1 MRDKRTL
8 PGFQAG
14 LYFSQRDVLTGS
26 DRPPAR
32 AEFLLNKG
40 EILMSEKAL
49 NSLGNELNAW
59 EVAKNSIL
67 LAELIR
73 FYEEKLGKS
82 RDAFDIVT
90 KRKIMREFK
99 SKVMVDE

>member
-14 LYFSQRDVLTGS
+14 LYFSQRDVLTGL

-49 NSLGNELNAW
+49 NSLGNELITW

-67 LAELIR
+67 LDKLIR
-73 FYEEKLGKS
+73 FYEIKLRKN
-82 RDAFDIVT
+82 RNAFDIVT